1 MHFAVIPGASR
12 DSIGNETRHCVE
24 VFKARGHMRGVINNH
39 ASRSSCRSQNAKYF
53 RNKFLVALLRR
64 APTAQDPHIHGIPR
78 NCSERY
84 LDPQRGAL
92 DEACGGARA
101 ARRAGLDE
109 TQEERARQHMQQSAT
124 DKSGSSGA
132 PHEFFWP
139 KMPRELAAIALILPT
154 TLFFRK
160 ELYSRLEFS
169 LFRSARL
176 VLRLSPA

>member
-24 VFKARGHMRGVINNH
+24 VCKARGHMRGVINNH
-39 ASRSSCRSQNAKYF
+39 ASRSSCRSQNAKYI

-139 KMPRELAAIALILPT
+139 KCHA
-154 TLFFRK
+154 
-160 ELYSRLEFS
+160 SWQ
-169 LFRSARL
+169 
-176 VLRLSPA
+176 LSPLFCPLPCFFEKSSIADWSFPCSGARD

>member
-1 MHFAVIPGASR
+1 MQA
-12 DSIGNETRHCVE
+12 D
-24 VFKARGHMRGVINNH
+24 
-39 ASRSSCRSQNAKYF
+39 
-53 RNKFLVALLRR
+53 RR
-64 APTAQDPHIHGIPR
+64 AVPKTQNTSGTNFSLLFFGEHPLHKIRTFTAFHAIALK
-78 NCSERY
+78 RY

-139 KMPRELAAIALILPT
+139 KMPR
-154 TLFFRK
+154 
-160 ELYSRLEFS
+160 
-169 LFRSARL
+169 
-176 VLRLSPA
+176 

>member
-64 APTAQDPHIHGIPR
+64 ALTAQDPHIHGIPR

-92 DEACGGARA
+92 DEACGAQQGAQGSTRHKRSVLGNTRSRARPTNQDPLARLMNSFGQKCHASWQLSPLFCPLPCFFEKSSIADWSFPCSGARN
-101 ARRAGLDE
+101 
-109 TQEERARQHMQQSAT
+109 
-124 DKSGSSGA
+124 
-132 PHEFFWP
+132 
-139 KMPRELAAIALILPT
+139 
-154 TLFFRK
+154 
-160 ELYSRLEFS
+160 
-169 LFRSARL
+169 
-176 VLRLSPA
+176 

>member
-1 MHFAVIPGASR
+1 MNNRLSLRFASAARSLSDPTQRARGKCSAYSMPEAGNRLGVHFAVIPGASR

-64 APTAQDPHIHGIPR
+64 ALTAQDPHIHGIPR

-92 DEACGGARA
+92 DEACGAARA

-109 TQEERARQHMQQSAT
+109 TQEERARQYMQQSAT

-139 KMPRELAAIALILPT
+139 KMPR
-154 TLFFRK
+154 
-160 ELYSRLEFS
+160 
-169 LFRSARL
+169 
-176 VLRLSPA
+176 

>member
-78 NCSERY
+78 NCSDIWIRSGVRSTK
-84 LDPQRGAL
+84 L
-92 DEACGGARA
+92 A
-101 ARRAGLDE
+101 ARREQQGAQGS
-109 TQEERARQHMQQSAT
+109 TRHKRSAPGNICIRARPTNQDPLVRLMNSFGQKCHASWQLSPLFCPLPCFFE
-124 DKSGSSGA
+124 KSSIADWSFPCSGA
-132 PHEFFWP
+132 
-139 KMPRELAAIALILPT
+139 
-154 TLFFRK
+154 
-160 ELYSRLEFS
+160 
-169 LFRSARL
+169 RS
-176 VLRLSPA
+176 